1 MRNVYS
7 SQNIAS
13 SYIHHTSIY
22 ASIKTHKYLMICC
35 CTPRL
40 TARCPEFIRRNQI
53 NPERN
58 NKFNSNSSAVLVV
71 FFWDC
76 GAWWLLL
83 YAFCPTPTHALPN
96 QWPVN
101 ASWNPREVERIFGGD
116 SVGIIA
122 LSRVMYFFNTCDA
135 LRVCAKNN
143 TTARG
148 SCLFVFE
155 SSQFCKCFNIHFTI
169 GYRYFFEHLNVCWLI
184 VNTKSMDAIRCA
196 VRMAHDHHHTFFK
209 T

>member
-71 FFWDC
+71 FF
-76 GAWWLLL
+76 GTAVRGGYYYMRFARLPRTR
-83 YAFCPTPTHALPN
+83 CPTSGQLT
-96 QWPVN
+96 
-101 ASWNPREVERIFGGD
+101 PREIPVKWSAFL
-116 SVGIIA
+116 A
-122 LSRVMYFFNTCDA
+122 
-135 LRVCAKNN
+135 
-143 TTARG
+143 
-148 SCLFVFE
+148 
-155 SSQFCKCFNIHFTI
+155 
-169 GYRYFFEHLNVCWLI
+169 
-184 VNTKSMDAIRCA
+184 AIRLA
-196 VRMAHDHHHTFFK
+196 SSHSRG
-209 T
+209 